1 MELLKYISII
11 IKINDS
17 NPEILSDDLKLFILR
32 MIISLFY
39 QANTV
44 EPEVNEVKKEEPPAE
59 VAKIE

>member
-1 MELLKYISII
+1 MGYISII
-11 IKINDS
+11 IQINDS

-44 EPEVNEVKKEEPPAE
+44 EPEVKKEDPPAE

>member
-1 MELLKYISII
+1 
-11 IKINDS
+11 
-17 NPEILSDDLKLFILR
+17 

-44 EPEVNEVKKEEPPAE
+44 EPEVKKEDPPAE